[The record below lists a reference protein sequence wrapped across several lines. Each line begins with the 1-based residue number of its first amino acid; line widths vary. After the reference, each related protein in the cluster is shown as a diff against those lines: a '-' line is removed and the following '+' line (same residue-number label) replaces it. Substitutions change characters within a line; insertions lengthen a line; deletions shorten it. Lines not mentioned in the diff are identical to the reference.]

1 MKKQLFVLGLAVAA
15 LASCTNEEV
24 TDIAESNVI
33 GFNAPFV
40 GNVTKVATEMSKDNL
55 ASFYVYAYKGSD
67 ALLTNENV
75 YLQNGLWAYDNIKQY
90 ESATYAFA
98 AYSNTGTQ
106 KGQGGLDDGNVT
118 FTTSPSKS
126 LAISDYTASGDDD
139 LLVSISP
146 DDLSA
151 ANKKVDFTFN
161 HALSMI
167 KFTIKS
173 GLGNGQKL
181 SITEF
186 EVEADKIQNK
196 GDMTYTD
203 AGAAWTLDSPAS
215 YAGLNVVD
223 AMEATTETPAE
234 SAIFTVIPQTVSGGF
249 NISFTATIV
258 TTDGTAQTIEKN
270 FTASVPETAWEDG
283 MRYNYITTITGIN
296 MDVIEFNQPE
306 VTAWDDADDTDTTLQ
321 PASN

>member
-1 MKKQLFVLGLAVAA
+1 
-15 LASCTNEEV
+15 
-24 TDIAESNVI
+24 
-33 GFNAPFV
+33 
-40 GNVTKVATEMSKDNL
+40 MSKDNL
-55 ASFYVYAYKGSD
+55 ESFYVYAYKGSD

-75 YLQNGLWAYDNIKQY
+75 YLQNGLWAYDNIKHY

-106 KGQGGLDDGNVT
+106 KGQGSLENDNVT
-118 FTTSPSKS
+118 FTTTPSKS

-151 ANKKVDFTFN
+151 ANKKVDFTFD

-173 GLGNGQKL
+173 GLGNEKKL

-186 EVEADKIQNK
+186 EVEANKIQNK

-215 YAGLNVVD
+215 YAGLNVAD
-223 AMEATTETPAE
+223 AMEATTEAPAE
-234 SAIFTVIPQTVSGGF
+234 SAIFTVIPQTVTGGF
-249 NISFTATIV
+249 TISFKATIV
-258 TTDGTAQTIEKN
+258 TTDDTPETIEKS
-270 FTASVPETAWEDG
+270 FTANVPETAWEDG
-283 MRYNYITTITGIN
+283 MRYNYITTITGVN

-306 VTAWDDADDTDTTLQ
+306 VTAWDDADDQDTTLQ
-321 PASN
+321 

>member
-55 ASFYVYAYKGSD
+55 ESFYVYAYKGSD

-75 YLQNGLWAYDNIKQY
+75 YLQNGLWAYDNIKHY

-106 KGQGGLDDGNVT
+106 KGQGSLENDNVT
-118 FTTSPSKS
+118 FTTTPSKS

-151 ANKKVDFTFN
+151 ANKKVDFTFD

-173 GLGNGQKL
+173 GLGNEKKL

-186 EVEADKIQNK
+186 EVEANKIQNK
-196 GDMTYTD
+196 GDMTYTTD
-203 AGAAWTLDSPAS
+203 GGAVWNNLANNSF
-215 YAGLNVVD
+215 AGLNVVD

-234 SAIFTVIPQTVSGGF
+234 SAIFTVIPQTVTGGF
-249 NISFTATIV
+249 TISFKATIV
-258 TTDGTAQTIEKN
+258 TTDATAETITKD
-270 FTASVPETAWEDG
+270 FTASVPETIWEDG

-306 VTAWDDADDTDTTLQ
+306 VTPWQDADGQDTTLQ
-321 PASN
+321 

>member
-40 GNVTKVATEMSKDNL
+40 GNVTKVATEMSKEEL
-55 ASFYVYAYKGSD
+55 ASFYVYAYKGND

-75 YLQNGLWAYDNIKQY
+75 YLQNDLWAYDNIKQY

-106 KGQGGLDDGNVT
+106 KGQGGLQNDNVT
-118 FTTSPSKS
+118 FTTTPSKS

-151 ANKKVDFTFN
+151 ANKKVDFKFD

-173 GLGNGQKL
+173 GLGNQKKL
-181 SITEF
+181 SITDF
-186 EVEADKIQNK
+186 KVEADKIQNK
-196 GDMTYTD
+196 GDMTYTTD
-203 AGAAWTLDSPAS
+203 GGAVWNNLANNSF
-215 YAGLNVVD
+215 AGLNVVD

-234 SAIFTVIPQTVSGGF
+234 SAIFTVIPQTVTGGF
-249 NISFTATIV
+249 TISFKATIV
-258 TTDGTAQTIEKN
+258 TTDDTPETIEKS
-270 FTASVPETAWEDG
+270 FTANVPETAWEDG

-306 VTAWDDADDTDTTLQ
+306 VTDWDDADDQDTTLQ
-321 PASN
+321 